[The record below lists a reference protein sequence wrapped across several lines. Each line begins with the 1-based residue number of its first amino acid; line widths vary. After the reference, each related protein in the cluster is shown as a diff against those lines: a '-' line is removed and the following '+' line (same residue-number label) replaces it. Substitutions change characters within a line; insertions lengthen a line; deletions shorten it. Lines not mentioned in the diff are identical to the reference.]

1 MTATV
6 HDAVPEAR
14 SMAGPAPMS
23 RARAE
28 ERAAAE
34 RRARGLGW
42 FSIGLGL
49 AQIAA
54 PRTLSRMIGI
64 PDDDTSRNA
73 LFAIGLREIGSG
85 IGILRNPRSPG
96 WLWTRAAGDAMDLAL
111 LAGSLR
117 DDDSSRG
124 RVAAATM
131 AVAGVAYL
139 DVLTGEQLSRSGGAG
154 EDTITRGKDV
164 VRAVTIG
171 RPRNEVYAFWRDF
184 TKLPLFMEHLESVE
198 MLDDRRSHWTSKGP
212 AGSSVEW
219 DAELTGDR
227 PGELIAWRSLEGSE
241 VANTGTVRFLDAP
254 GGRGTEVRV
263 SLTYSPPAG
272 AIGSAIARLW
282 GEDPG
287 LQVAKDLRRFKQ
299 VMEVGEV
306 VWSDASIHG
315 GPHPAQPP
323 AKPM

>member
-1 MTATV
+1 MSV
-6 HDAVPEAR
+6 AR
-14 SMAGPAPMS
+14 H
-23 RARAE
+23 E

-54 PRTLSRMIGI
+54 PRTLARMIGI
-64 PDDDTSRNA
+64 ADDDATRNTMFA
-73 LFAIGLREIGSG
+73 LGLREIGSG
-85 IGILRNPRSPG
+85 VGILRNPGSAR
-96 WLWTRAAGDAMDLAL
+96 WLWARAAGDAMDLAL

-117 DDDSSRG
+117 DDEANRG
-124 RVAAATM
+124 RLAAATV

-139 DVLTGEQLSRSGGAG
+139 DVLTGEQLSRSNGSG
-154 EDTITRGKDV
+154 EATIERGRDV
-164 VRAVTIG
+164 TRAVTID
-171 RPRNEVYAFWRDF
+171 RPRDEVYRFWRDF
-184 TKLPLFMEHLESVE
+184 TNLPRFMEHLESVE
-198 MLDDRRSHWTSKGP
+198 MMDDRRSHWTAKGP
-212 AGSSVEW
+212 AGSSVAW

-227 PGELIAWRSLEGSE
+227 PGELIAWRSLEGSD

-263 SLTYSPPAG
+263 SLTYDPPAG
-272 AIGSAIARLW
+272 KIGTVIARLF
-282 GEDPG
+282 GEEPG
-287 LQVAKDLRRFKQ
+287 LQVSKDLRRFKQ

-306 VWSDASIHG
+306 IWSDASVHG

>member
-1 MTATV
+1 MTATIRESMPS
-6 HDAVPEAR
+6 DRSTTGPPPMAV
-14 SMAGPAPMS
+14 G
-23 RARAE
+23 RAR

-54 PRTLSRMIGI
+54 PRTLSRMIGV
-64 PDDDTSRNA
+64 PDDDSTRNA
-73 LFAIGLREIGSG
+73 MFALGLREIGSG
-85 IGILRNPRSPG
+85 VGILRNPGSAG
-96 WLWTRAAGDAMDLAL
+96 WLWARAAGDAMDLAL
-111 LAGSLR
+111 LAGSAR
-117 DDDSSRG
+117 DDDANRA
-124 RVAAATM
+124 RIAAATV

-139 DVLTGEQLSRSGGAG
+139 DVLTGEQLSRSDGAG
-154 EDTITRGKDV
+154 EATIERGKDV
-164 VRAVTIG
+164 TRAVTID
-171 RPRNEVYAFWRDF
+171 RPRDEVYRFWRDF
-184 TKLPLFMEHLESVE
+184 TNLPQFMEHLESVE
-198 MLDDRRSHWTSKGP
+198 MIDERRSHWKAKGP

-227 PGELIAWRSLEGSE
+227 PGELIAWRSLEGSD

-263 SLTYSPPAG
+263 SLTYDPPAG
-272 AIGSAIARLW
+272 KIGTAIAKLF
-282 GEDPG
+282 GEEPG
-287 LQVAKDLRRFKQ
+287 LQVNKDLRRFKQ

-306 VWSDASIHG
+306 IWSDASIHG

>member
-1 MTATV
+1 MTTAIR
-6 HDAVPEAR
+6 DSVP
-14 SMAGPAPMS
+14 GS
-23 RARAE
+23 RAAAE
-28 ERAAAE
+28 PSLMSVTRSGERAAAE

-54 PRTLSRMIGI
+54 PRTLSRIIGL
-64 PDDDTSRNA
+64 PDGDSSRNA
-73 LFAIGLREIGSG
+73 LFVIGLREIGSG
-85 IGILRNPRSPG
+85 VGLLRNPRSPG

-117 DDDSSRG
+117 DGEADRSRL
-124 RVAAATM
+124 AAATM

-139 DVLTGEQLSRSGGAG
+139 DVLTGEQLSRSAGAG
-154 EDTITRGKDV
+154 EDTIARGKDI

-171 RPRNEVYAFWRDF
+171 RPREEVYGFWRDF
-184 TKLPLFMEHLESVE
+184 TNLPRFMEHLESVE
-198 MLDDRRSHWTSKGP
+198 ILDDRRSHWKSKGP

-263 SLTYSPPAG
+263 SLTYAPPAG
-272 AIGSAIARLW
+272 AIGTAVARLF

-287 LQVAKDLRRFKQ
+287 LQVTRDLGRFKQ
-299 VMEVGEV
+299 VMELGEV
-306 VWSDASIHG
+306 IWSDASIHG
-315 GPHPAQPP
+315 RPHPAQPP

>member
-1 MTATV
+1 MTATIREIT
-6 HDAVPEAR
+6 PSAR
-14 SMAGPAPMS
+14 TTTGPPPMS
-23 RARAE
+23 VARNE

-64 PDDDTSRNA
+64 ADDDASRNA
-73 LFAIGLREIGSG
+73 MFALGLREIGSG
-85 IGILRNPRSPG
+85 VGILRNPGSAG
-96 WLWTRAAGDAMDLAL
+96 WLWARAAGDAMDLAL

-117 DDDSSRG
+117 DDEANRG
-124 RVAAATM
+124 RLAAATV

-139 DVLTGEQLSRSGGAG
+139 DVLTGEQLSRSDGAG
-154 EDTITRGKDV
+154 EATIERGKDV
-164 VRAVTIG
+164 TRAVTID
-171 RPRNEVYAFWRDF
+171 RPRDEVYRFWRDF
-184 TKLPLFMEHLESVE
+184 TNLPRFMEHLESVE
-198 MLDDRRSHWTSKGP
+198 MMDDRRSHWKAKGP

-227 PGELIAWRSLEGSE
+227 PGELIAWRSLEGSD

-263 SLTYSPPAG
+263 SLTYDPPAG
-272 AIGSAIARLW
+272 KIGAVIAKLF
-282 GEDPG
+282 GEEPG
-287 LQVAKDLRRFKQ
+287 LQVNKDLRRFKQ

-306 VWSDASIHG
+306 IWSDASVHG

>member
-1 MTATV
+1 MSV
-6 HDAVPEAR
+6 AR
-14 SMAGPAPMS
+14 H
-23 RARAE
+23 E

-54 PRTLSRMIGI
+54 PRTLARMIGI
-64 PDDDTSRNA
+64 ADDDATRNTMFA
-73 LFAIGLREIGSG
+73 LGLREIGSG
-85 IGILRNPRSPG
+85 VGILRNPGSAR
-96 WLWTRAAGDAMDLAL
+96 WLWARAAGDAMDLAL

-117 DDDSSRG
+117 DDEANRG
-124 RVAAATM
+124 RLAAATV

-139 DVLTGEQLSRSGGAG
+139 DVLTGEQLSRSNGSG
-154 EDTITRGKDV
+154 EATIERGRDV
-164 VRAVTIG
+164 TRAVTID
-171 RPRNEVYAFWRDF
+171 RPRDEVYRFWRDF
-184 TKLPLFMEHLESVE
+184 TNLPRFMEHLESVE
-198 MLDDRRSHWTSKGP
+198 LMDDRRSHWTAKGP
-212 AGSSVEW
+212 AGSSVAW

-227 PGELIAWRSLEGSE
+227 PGELIAWRSLEGSD

-263 SLTYSPPAG
+263 SLTYDPPAG
-272 AIGSAIARLW
+272 KIGTVIARLF
-282 GEDPG
+282 GEEPG
-287 LQVAKDLRRFKQ
+287 LQVSKDLRRFKQ

-306 VWSDASIHG
+306 IWSDASVHG